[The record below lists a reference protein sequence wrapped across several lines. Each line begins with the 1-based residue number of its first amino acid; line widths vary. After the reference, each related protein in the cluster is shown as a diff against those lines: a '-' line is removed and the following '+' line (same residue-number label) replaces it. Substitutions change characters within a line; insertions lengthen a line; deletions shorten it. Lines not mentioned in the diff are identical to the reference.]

1 MGTPPIQNP
10 THNLEEQPRWP
21 EEQQRPELTPPAPTP
36 TAAPDPAAPD
46 PDNPPWGVF
55 AGLALVLV
63 SFFLM
68 AVTQIAFLLP
78 YAVRR
83 GIPMTPEALGEF
95 ALKDPGAI
103 FVEVISIIPAHLAT
117 LALAWALVTR
127 FGRYPFLRTLGWEW
141 GGGFTLW
148 RSAGLAVAMLG
159 VGMLIVWLTG
169 PTDNALERLIQS
181 SRGAALATA
190 FAASITAPLIEE
202 IVFRGVLYSPLRRLA
217 GATAAVVFVV
227 LLFAL
232 IHVPQYWPSYGVIGT
247 ILLLSIVLTTIRA
260 RTGNLLP
267 CFVVHFVFNSI
278 QAVLIVLN
286 PYIEGLSPEKTAP
299 APGLFVEL
307 FARLCGV

>member
-21 EEQQRPELTPPAPTP
+21 EEQQRPELATPAPTP

>member
-10 THNLEEQPRWP
+10 THNFEETPRWP
-21 EEQQRPELTPPAPTP
+21 EGQQRPEPTP
-36 TAAPDPAAPD
+36 TAAPD
-46 PDNPPWGVF
+46 PDNPPWGVL
-55 AGLALVLV
+55 AGLGLVLL
-63 SFFLM
+63 SFLLM
-68 AVTQIAFLLP
+68 ALTQAAFLVP
-78 YAVRR
+78 YALRR
-83 GIPMTPEALGEF
+83 GVAMTPEALGEF

-103 FVEVISIIPAHLAT
+103 FVEVISIIPAHLVT

-127 FGRYPFLRTLGWEW
+127 FGRFPFLRTLGWRW
-141 GGGFTLW
+141 GGGLTFW
-148 RSAGLAVAMLG
+148 RSAGLAVALLG

-190 FAASITAPLIEE
+190 FAATFTAPIVEE
-202 IVFRGVLYSPLRRLA
+202 ILFRGVLYSPLRRMA
-217 GATAAVVFVV
+217 GASAAAIFVV

-247 ILLLSIVLTTIRA
+247 ILLLSAVLTAIRA
-260 RTGNLLP
+260 RAGNLLP

-307 FARLCGV
+307 FARICGA